1 MLDVEQIVE
10 QYKAKGGTDDR
21 IVYEILTQ
29 CSEEI
34 KNWMASMISQ
44 YSDLSKLNF
53 STLVD
58 IRHDKNINMEILDK
72 YVRAC
77 LEDRDNIM
85 AIFDEYLESKH
96 KIGTAKTE
104 KTITLNNRTKNSSNG
119 ITCKMFPGSTD
130 VETSVLVN
138 GLFEAA
144 VEWYGKEYEQ
154 RLRDT
159 IDGTLFYECGEDESC
174 IDVEEKFSG
183 VKHSKEEK
191 QKLIGVVGMTIKLDN
206 ENGDYQPVE
215 VYKKNP
221 YFDYTATLA
230 HELFYHQFCRQSN
243 FEVQNDEG
251 KKFYRDGISLLPQHG
266 GLKENEALNE
276 GFADYNA
283 TGIMRIY
290 TGNPKYRL
298 DPRRLYEPL
307 QKYAEQI
314 ATCYDKQQLMD
325 MITTGK
331 PSIEELTQ
339 IEKFDFSTFSGYLDM
354 YLRTQDIQYIKIAD
368 MFFQPFREKHNLIQN
383 QMATTRSTFDNGKM
397 NFRAEEQRYPQYG
410 TTGRR
415 PKKNFVIGGNSYK
428 LKAMMPTPENI
439 DDLEEALRMLDDLI
453 RSMSKDGRNID
464 D

>member
-1 MLDVEQIVE
+1 
-10 QYKAKGGTDDR
+10 
-21 IVYEILTQ
+21 
-29 CSEEI
+29 
-34 KNWMASMISQ
+34 
-44 YSDLSKLNF
+44 
-53 STLVD
+53 
-58 IRHDKNINMEILDK
+58 
-72 YVRAC
+72 
-77 LEDRDNIM
+77 
-85 AIFDEYLESKH
+85 
-96 KIGTAKTE
+96 
-104 KTITLNNRTKNSSNG
+104 
-119 ITCKMFPGSTD
+119 
-130 VETSVLVN
+130 
-138 GLFEAA
+138 
-144 VEWYGKEYEQ
+144 
-154 RLRDT
+154 
-159 IDGTLFYECGEDESC
+159 
-174 IDVEEKFSG
+174 
-183 VKHSKEEK
+183 
-191 QKLIGVVGMTIKLDN
+191 MTIKLDN
-206 ENGDYQPVE
+206 ENGDYQPVV

-383 QMATTRSTFDNGKM
+383 QMVTTRSTFDNGKM